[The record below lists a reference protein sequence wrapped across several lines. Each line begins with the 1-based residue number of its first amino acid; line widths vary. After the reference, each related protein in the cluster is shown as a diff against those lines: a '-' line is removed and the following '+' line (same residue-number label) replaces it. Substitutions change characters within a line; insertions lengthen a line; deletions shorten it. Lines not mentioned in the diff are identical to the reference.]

1 MIGHGSQRG
10 TVMMKTVLRGAALLL
25 GLGLA
30 APGFAC
36 ELDRPLKMAGLDY
49 DSAAFHGAV
58 ASAIAEKGFGCKVE
72 RVPGVIAP
80 LVNGLGRGDVDIVME
95 IWLANP
101 VEAWLKESAAGRVE
115 PLGTTFP
122 DATEGWFVPRYL
134 VSGADAK
141 APELKSVQDLKRYK
155 DLFADP
161 DEPGKG
167 RFYNCVA
174 GWVCEGINSKKLVA
188 YGLSGDF
195 TNLRGGSGEAIVA
208 AIESALKRKRPVV
221 FYYWG
226 PSWLLG
232 AYDLVKLEEPA
243 FDQAV
248 WDELKASDAPK
259 RATAYPVSR
268 VVIGAN
274 VELAKKAP
282 QLAGFFRKYTTTSE
296 LTSKMLAEA
305 REKGVS
311 PEQQALVFLKTQ
323 PDVWKAWLP
332 SDIASKVAS
341 SL

>member
-1 MIGHGSQRG
+1 
-10 TVMMKTVLRGAALLL
+10 MMKAVLRGAVLAL

-30 APGFAC
+30 TPILAC
-36 ELDRPLKMAGLDY
+36 ELDRPLKIAGLDY
-49 DSAAFHGAV
+49 DSAAFHTAV
-58 ASAIAEKGFGCKVE
+58 AGAIAEKGFGCKVE
-72 RVPGVIAP
+72 RVPGAIAP
-80 LVNGLGRGDVDIVME
+80 LVNGMGRGDVDIVME
-95 IWLANP
+95 IWMANP
-101 VEAWLKESAAGRVE
+101 VEAWVKEAAAGKVE

-122 DATEGWFVPRYL
+122 DANEGWFVPRYL
-134 VSGADAK
+134 VSGPDAK

-155 DLFADP
+155 ALFADP

-174 GWVCEGINSKKLVA
+174 GWVCEGINTKKLAV
-188 YGLSGDF
+188 YGLADDF
-195 TNLRGGSGEAIVA
+195 TNIRGGSGEALVA
-208 AIESALKRKRPVV
+208 AIEAALKRKRPVV

-243 FDQAV
+243 FDPKIWEA
-248 WDELKASDAPK
+248 LKTSDAPK
-259 RATAYPVSR
+259 QATAYPTSR

-274 VELAKKAP
+274 VDLAKKAP
-282 QLAGFFRKYTTTSE
+282 QLAGFLKNYTTTSD

-305 REKGVS
+305 REKGVT

-323 PDVWKAWLP
+323 PDVWKKWLP
-332 SDIASKVAS
+332 ADVAAKVAS